1 MGPPPPTQG
10 GENIA
15 RPIEH
20 SKVAEFQVGSTRKL
34 GVVEIPS
41 RDFDDIL
48 HILRTESSY
57 LTAGDT
63 DFESLCRVVEEQ
75 IDRLGSY
82 LRG

>member
-34 GVVEIPS
+34 GVVEIPV
-41 RDFDDIL
+41 RDLEDIL
-48 HILRTESSY
+48 HELRTATY
-57 LTAGDT
+57 QVVGDAGIDNL
-63 DFESLCRVVEEQ
+63 FQVVEEQ